1 MLDLTD
7 FCNETRNWFETEKH
21 FGTFT
26 INNGDITE
34 IADFVQYGQYYR
46 IVGSA
51 FNDGVYQYPATGPLS
66 ETFTGAIWVMAVPPA
81 AITLVKKMQEWETKY
96 GNSEAA
102 NSPFQSESFGGY
114 SYSKGY
120 NSSSNG
126 GDITVSWQKQFKNQL
141 KRWRKI

>member
-7 FCNETRNWFETEKH
+7 FCNETRNWFETKKY

-26 INNGDITE
+26 INNGDITR

-51 FNDGVYQYPATGPLS
+51 FNDGVYQYPATGKLS

-81 AITLVKKMQEWETKY
+81 VITLVNRIQEWEKKY
-96 GNSEAA
+96 GESETA

-114 SYSKGY
+114 SYTKGQTEG
-120 NSSSNG
+120 NAG
-126 GDITVSWQKQFKNQL
+126 VTWQNQFKTQL
-141 KRWRKI
+141 KRWKKL

>member
-7 FCNETRNWFETEKH
+7 FCNETRNWFETKKY

-26 INNGDITE
+26 INNGDITK

-51 FNDGVYQYPATGPLS
+51 FNDGVYQYPATGELS

-81 AITLVKKMQEWETKY
+81 VITLVNKIQEWEKKY
-96 GNSEAA
+96 GESETA

-114 SYSKGY
+114 SYTKGQTEG
-120 NSSSNG
+120 NTG
-126 GDITVSWQKQFKNQL
+126 VTWQNQFKTQL
-141 KRWRKI
+141 KRWKKL

>member
-7 FCNETRNWFETEKH
+7 FCDVTRNWFETEKH
-21 FGTFT
+21 FGTFI
-26 INNGDITE
+26 INNGDITDV
-34 IADFVQYGQYYR
+34 ADFVQYGQYYR

-51 FNDGVYQYPATGPLS
+51 FNDGVYQYPATGALS

-81 AITLVKKMQEWETKY
+81 VITLVKKIQEWETKY
-96 GNSEAA
+96 GASEAA

-114 SYSKGY
+114 SYTKAN
-120 NSSSNG
+120 NSTATGS
-126 GDITVSWQKQFKNQL
+126 DTTVSWQKQFKNQL

>member
-7 FCNETRNWFETEKH
+7 FCNETRNWFVIKKY

-26 INNGDITE
+26 INNGDITK

-51 FNDGVYQYPATGPLS
+51 FNDGVYQYPATGKLS

-81 AITLVKKMQEWETKY
+81 VITLVNKIQEWEKKY
-96 GNSEAA
+96 GESETA

-114 SYSKGY
+114 SYTKGQTEG
-120 NSSSNG
+120 NAG
-126 GDITVSWQKQFKNQL
+126 VTWQNQFKTQL
-141 KRWRKI
+141 KRWKKL

>member
-7 FCNETRNWFETEKH
+7 FCNETRNWFEAKKY

-26 INNGDITE
+26 INNGDITK

-51 FNDGVYQYPATGPLS
+51 FNDGVYQYPATGKLS

-81 AITLVKKMQEWETKY
+81 VITLVNKIQEWETKY
-96 GNSEAA
+96 GESETA

-114 SYSKGY
+114 SYTKGQTEG
-120 NSSSNG
+120 NAG
-126 GDITVSWQKQFKNQL
+126 VTWQNQFKTQL
-141 KRWRKI
+141 KRWKKL